1 MKNPGTKLDDVKM
14 IDLAEFYKI
23 FGDPTRLKILLA
35 LKDGEAS
42 VTDLVHIV
50 NMNQSAVSHQLRI
63 LKQSRLAKVRREGK
77 NAFYSFNDEH
87 INLILKL
94 GIEHILEV

>member
-1 MKNPGTKLDDVKM
+1 MKNFAAKLDDVKM

-23 FGDPTRLKILLA
+23 FGDPTRLKILLS

-42 VTDLVHIV
+42 VTDLVNRLSI
-50 NMNQSAVSHQLRI
+50 NQSAVSHQLRI
-63 LKQSRLAKVRREGK
+63 LKQARLAKVRREGK
-77 NAFYSFNDEH
+77 NAFYSFDDEH
-87 INLILKL
+87 INLILKF